1 MFQESKM
8 TKFSTSLTI
17 NASQEAIWKV
27 LSDVSR
33 WHEWTPTVIKVEV
46 LNTPE
51 LKLGNRY
58 KVFQPKLQ
66 PVEWTVT
73 ELTTSNF
80 TWESKALGMHMVA
93 EHVVKSVNANQSEVT
108 LTFAFNGW
116 LGNLIG
122 KMYGRMTEEYVQ
134 TEAQSLKKRVE
145 NL

>member
-1 MFQESKM
+1 M

-17 NASQEAIWKV
+17 NSSQQAVWNV
-27 LSDVSR
+27 LSDVAH
-33 WHEWTPTVIKVEV
+33 WHEWTPTVTKVEV
-46 LNTPE
+46 LNTSE

-66 PVEWTVT
+66 PAVWTIT
-73 ELTTSNF
+73 ELNSANF
-80 TWESKALGMHMVA
+80 TWESKTPGMHMVA

-122 KMYGRMTEEYVQ
+122 KMYEKMTEEYVQ

-145 NL
+145 TK

>member
-1 MFQESKM
+1 M
-8 TKFSTSLTI
+8 TKFSTSITI
-17 NASQEAIWKV
+17 NASQEAVWKV
-27 LSDVSR
+27 LSDVAH
-33 WHEWTPTVIKVEV
+33 WHEWTPTVTKVEV

-66 PVEWTVT
+66 PAEWTVT

-80 TWESKALGMHMVA
+80 TWESKSPGMHMVA
-93 EHVVKSVNANQSEVT
+93 EHVVKSINANQSEVT

-116 LGNLIG
+116 FGNLIG
-122 KMYGRMTEEYVQ
+122 KMYGKMTEEYVQ

-145 NL
+145 TN

>member
-1 MFQESKM
+1 M
-8 TKFSTSLTI
+8 TKYSTSITI
-17 NASQEAIWKV
+17 NASQEAVWKV
-27 LSDVSR
+27 LSNVAH
-33 WHEWTPTVIKVEV
+33 WHEWTPTVNKVEV

-66 PVEWTVT
+66 PVVWTVT
-73 ELTTSNF
+73 ELNSANF
-80 TWESKALGMHMVA
+80 TWESKSPGMHMVA
-93 EHVVKSVNANQSEVT
+93 EHVVKSINANQSEVT
-108 LTFAFNGW
+108 LTFAFKGW

-122 KMYGRMTEEYVQ
+122 KMYGKMTEEYVQ

>member
-51 LKLGNRY
+51 LKPGNRY

-122 KMYGRMTEEYVQ
+122 KMYGKMTEEYIQ
-134 TEAQSLKKRVE
+134 TEAQSLKKKVE
-145 NL
+145 NK

>member
-1 MFQESKM
+1 M

-17 NASQEAIWKV
+17 NASQEAVWKV
-27 LSDVSR
+27 LSDVAR
-33 WHEWTPTVIKVEV
+33 WHEWTPTVTKVEV

-58 KVFQPKLQ
+58 KLYQPKLQ
-66 PVEWTVT
+66 PAEWTVT

-80 TWESKALGMHMVA
+80 TWESKVPGMHMVA
-93 EHVVKSVNANQSEVT
+93 EHVVKSVNANQSDVT

-122 KMYGRMTEEYVQ
+122 KLYGKMTEEYVQ

-145 NL
+145 TS